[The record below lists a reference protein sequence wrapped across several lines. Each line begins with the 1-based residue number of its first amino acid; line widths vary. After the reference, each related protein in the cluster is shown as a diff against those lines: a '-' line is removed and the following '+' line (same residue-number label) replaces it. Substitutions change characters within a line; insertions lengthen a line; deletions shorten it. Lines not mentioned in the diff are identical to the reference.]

1 MVEIKEQTMKKA
13 LILAIAIAAVSVLIG
28 CTGKKEPSGG
38 AASPEI
44 IRMDYQY
51 EKSNWEFSFHLE
63 NIGNS
68 DKISRQRN
76 GVRHDF

>member
-1 MVEIKEQTMKKA
+1 MLRKCVV
-13 LILAIAIAAVSVLIG
+13 LATAIVAVMFFAACDRS
-28 CTGKKEPSGG
+28 KGG